1 MPSGQEGA
9 AMNRHRTRLLTI
21 TAAIATVSALV
32 LVAALIVVPAV
43 ATPQTLIQAV
53 RDTPRR

>member
-1 MPSGQEGA
+1 
-9 AMNRHRTRLLTI
+9 MNRHRTRLLTI